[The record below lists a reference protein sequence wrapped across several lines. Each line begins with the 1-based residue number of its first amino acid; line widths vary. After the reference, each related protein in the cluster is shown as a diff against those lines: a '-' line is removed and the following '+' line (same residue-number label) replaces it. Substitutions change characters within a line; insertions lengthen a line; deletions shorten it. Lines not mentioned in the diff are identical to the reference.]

1 MADALTAR
9 EFSTTLRFDK
19 GRLDLDDFAM
29 RIAGG
34 GGAPAMRR
42 CVAIRT
48 M

>member
-9 EFSTTLRFDK
+9 EFATTLRFDK

-34 GGAPAMRR
+34 GRPAMRR
-42 CVAIRT
+42 CAAMPT